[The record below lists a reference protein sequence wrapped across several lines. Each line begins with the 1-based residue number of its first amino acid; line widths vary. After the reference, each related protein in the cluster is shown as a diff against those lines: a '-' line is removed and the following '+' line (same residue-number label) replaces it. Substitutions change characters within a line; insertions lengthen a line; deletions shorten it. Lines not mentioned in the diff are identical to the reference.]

1 MKLTITPAALALLAA
16 APQVFAQALPDP
28 QTPEACTAIES
39 DAERLACYDHA
50 LGRPDPRLQEQAARE
65 QAAEEGDEP
74 QRGSVFE
81 RRTPLVAGADAAK
94 GSLLDTRWE
103 LEDASKLGVFNFRAH
118 RPVYLLPVFY
128 TSDTNNRPTSPNP
141 NNTATESQ
149 QLDAIETKFQVS
161 FKTKAWE
168 GVFGDTGDLWLGYT
182 QSSRWQVYNAED
194 SRPFRETNYEP
205 EAILA
210 FRTDY
215 DVLGWRGHLFGVGL
229 NHQSNGRADPLSR
242 SWNRVMFNVGLE
254 RDDWVL
260 MLRPW
265 WRISDSP
272 EKDDNPDIEDYV
284 GRGDLQ
290 IVHKWNDQEFAL
302 LLRHTLRGGDRS
314 RGAAQFDWSFPIAGS
329 LHGYVQVFH
338 GYGESLIDYNHK
350 ATYVG
355 AGVSLLEWY

>member
-1 MKLTITPAALALLAA
+1 MKLSTGLAALALLTITPPAL
-16 APQVFAQALPDP
+16 AQELPDP
-28 QTPEACTAIES
+28 QTPEACTAIEA

-50 LGRPDPRLQEQAARE
+50 LGRPDPRLQAKGEREKRGTRENLYGREPAAVA
-65 QAAEEGDEP
+65 AAEGP
-74 QRGSVFE
+74 
-81 RRTPLVAGADAAK
+81 K
-94 GSLLDTRWE
+94 GSLLDSRWE
-103 LEDASKLGVFNFRAH
+103 LEPDSKLGVFNFRAH
-118 RPVYLLPVFY
+118 RPMYLLPVFY
-128 TSDTNNRPTSPNP
+128 TTDVNNRPTSPNP

-149 QLDAIETKFQVS
+149 QLDAVETKFQLS

-168 GVFGDTGDLWLGYT
+168 GVFGDVGDLWLAYT
-182 QSSRWQVYNAED
+182 SSSRWQIFNTEN

-229 NHQSNGRADPLSR
+229 NHQSNGRDNPLSR
-242 SWNRVMFNVGLE
+242 SWNRVMLNVGLE

-265 WRISDSP
+265 WRLSDSP

-290 IVHKWNDQEFAL
+290 LVRKWNNQEFAL
-302 LLRHTLRGGDRS
+302 LLRHTLRDGDRS
-314 RGAAQFDWSFPIAGS
+314 RGAAQFDWTFPIAGS
-329 LHGYVQVFH
+329 LHGYVQLFH